1 MLMSPFDEM
10 HRHATAAASLLKA
23 LAHPERLMV
32 LCQLVE
38 GEKGVGEL
46 LAHSQLGQSAFSQQ
60 LSVLKCHGLIRSRKV
75 SQQIYYSLVSEAAAD
90 VLGALQTHFCHS
102 ENKES

>member
-1 MLMSPFDEM
+1 MSQFDEM
-10 HRHATAAASLLKA
+10 NRHATAAASLLKA

-60 LSVLKCHGLIRSRKV
+60 LSVLKRQGLIRSRKV
-75 SQQIYYSLVSEAAAD
+75 SQQIFYSLASEAAVD
-90 VLGALQTHFCHS
+90 VLGVLQTHFCHS

>member
-1 MLMSPFDEM
+1 MSQFDEM
-10 HRHATAAASLLKA
+10 NRHATAAASLLKA

-46 LAHSQLGQSAFSQQ
+46 LAHSQL
-60 LSVLKCHGLIRSRKV
+60 
-75 SQQIYYSLVSEAAAD
+75 
-90 VLGALQTHFCHS
+90 
-102 ENKES
+102 

>member
-1 MLMSPFDEM
+1 MSQFDQM
-10 HRHATAAASLLKA
+10 NRHATAAASLLKA

-60 LSVLKCHGLIRSRKV
+60 LAVLKRQGLIRSRKV
-75 SQQIYYSLVSEAAAD
+75 SQQIYYSLMSEAAAD

>member
-1 MLMSPFDEM
+1 MSQFDQM
-10 HRHATAAASLLKA
+10 NRHATAAASLLKA

-60 LSVLKCHGLIRSRKV
+60 LAVLKRQGLIRSRKV
-75 SQQIYYSLVSEAAAD
+75 SLQIYYSLMSEAAAD

>member
-46 LAHSQLGQSAFSQQ
+46 LAHSQLG
-60 LSVLKCHGLIRSRKV
+60 R
-75 SQQIYYSLVSEAAAD
+75 
-90 VLGALQTHFCHS
+90 
-102 ENKES
+102 

>member
-1 MLMSPFDEM
+1 MSQFDEM
-10 HRHATAAASLLKA
+10 NRHATAAASLLKA

-60 LSVLKCHGLIRSRKV
+60 LSVLRHSGLIRSRKV

-90 VLGALQTHFCHS
+90 VLTALQTHFCHS